1 MLKFAQKSP
10 TTRDITTSSTRHR
23 VTKTRVT
30 VTGSAPNGEF
40 SHWRVVVVRGA
51 CCVSAG
57 APGRCRR
64 MRHARC
70 PGCSDRTVRYVG
82 DCSRPGPGGPV
93 DTRDAG
99 VGLPRVLRIP
109 ALAAGR
115 IHIPPLRVR
124 VIDYTIGDGIADLG
138 PDSEGE
144 PEGAY
149 RLLTTILDPVEAPA
163 EELSPRIRTGGR
175 SNRRSTN

>member
-1 MLKFAQKSP
+1 
-10 TTRDITTSSTRHR
+10 
-23 VTKTRVT
+23 
-30 VTGSAPNGEF
+30 
-40 SHWRVVVVRGA
+40 
-51 CCVSAG
+51 
-57 APGRCRR
+57 
-64 MRHARC
+64 
-70 PGCSDRTVRYVG
+70 
-82 DCSRPGPGGPV
+82 
-93 DTRDAG
+93 
-99 VGLPRVLRIP
+99 
-109 ALAAGR
+109 LAAGR